1 MKDLLVGLIVI
12 TGLVLLLLVLISCCL
27 YLAWRVLVDAN
38 DFYDYFE
45 NRTPFRLWKWMK
57 EQEER
62 EPLEVREQR
71 CLAELNQ
78 IREEKSRREREGRR
92 PAMQVYT
99 FCTQKKPG

>member
-1 MKDLLVGLIVI
+1 MKELLVGLIVLA
-12 TGLVLLLLVLISCCL
+12 GLVLLLIVLVSCCL
-27 YLAWRVLVDAN
+27 YLAWCVLVDAK

-45 NRTPFRLWKWMK
+45 NRTSYRLWKWMK
-57 EQEER
+57 EQEEK

-78 IREEKSRREREGRR
+78 IQEEMARRESRR